1 MAKRPTPRPADL
13 EERAMAARESERIA
27 RRDEGPSR
35 DVMERGEL
43 APGRSMRP
51 MARPKRNFAEGGM
64 VRGCKPA
71 QMSGKGFSG
80 SF

>member
-1 MAKRPTPRPADL
+1 MAKRPTPRPVMTERGSRHDPGMTAAD
-13 EERAMAARESERIA
+13 EERGTR
-27 RRDEGPSR
+27 
-35 DVMERGEL
+35 

-51 MARPKRNFAEGGM
+51 TARPKNKFAEGGM

-71 QMSGKGFSG
+71 QTSGKGFSG

>member
-1 MAKRPTPRPADL
+1 MAKRPQPRPADL
-13 EERAMAARESERIA
+13 EERAAMARESERIS

-35 DVMERGEL
+35 DAMERGDL
-43 APGRSMRP
+43 IRSIIPVR
-51 MARPKRNFAEGGM
+51 RPKRNFAEGGM